1 MECSCGAPDVTVPY
15 CNVLGP
21 VGVRL
26 ADLATSLVAV
36 RIERD
41 AARAWQRNI
50 MATPLWEERKE
61 ALDAAGRMAKQAS
74 TAEAERD
81 AALQRVAVERSR
93 LRTERDALREALQ
106 EAVYELDGRVD
117 EGTALQVEHGRA
129 VVQRLRAVLAENE
142 EGTGGYRR
150 ARGSMPWIDSDEPA
164 ESSVRR
170 LRGHD
175 AEGYR
180 ETAREALKGSEG

>member
-15 CNVLGP
+15 CNVLGEDDPKGHAPRCP

-26 ADLATSLVAV
+26 ADLTESLVAV
-36 RIERD
+36 CIERD
-41 AARAWQRNI
+41 AASATVDEVVELNRQRGDEN
-50 MATPLWEERKE
+50 A
-61 ALDAAGRMAKQAS
+61 ALLD
-74 TAEAERD
+74 ERD
-81 AALQRVAVERSR
+81 R
-93 LRTERDALREALQ
+93 LREALE

-129 VVQRLRAVLAENE
+129 VVKRLRAVLAENE

-170 LRGHD
+170 LRGH
-175 AEGYR
+175 E
-180 ETAREALKGSEG
+180 